1 MKTWKSSSHCFESHT
16 SCFCNAAAYLYIEI
30 SWETND
36 FHGQSNKENTFI
48 QINPS
53 LHKDRFQKRVADP
66 DSNEETSQ
74 VLVFHK

>member
-1 MKTWKSSSHCFESHT
+1 MFFVMLLRICTSKSH
-16 SCFCNAAAYLYIEI
+16 
-30 SWETND
+30 WEAND